1 MEDISLHILDIAEN
15 SLRADAK
22 IIEIDVVREGNLL
35 RVQVI
40 DDGRGMD
47 EDTLAHAGDP
57 FFTTKHKKTGLGIPL
72 LTQAAE
78 TAGGSLSI
86 DSSPRRGTRV
96 TANFQWDHVD
106 RPRTGEIADTIL
118 ALIAGHPDR
127 DYIYEERE
135 GDRRFRF
142 DTREIKQELDS
153 VPISEPAVLQAIRE
167 LLKQNIRIK
176 E

>member
-1 MEDISLHILDIAEN
+1 MEDLSLHILDIAEN

-22 IIEIDVVREGNLL
+22 VIEIDVFKQGDLL
-35 RVQVI
+35 RIEVI

-47 EDTLAHAGDP
+47 ADTLRQVRDP

-72 LTQAAE
+72 LSQAAE
-78 TAGGSLSI
+78 MTGGSFTM
-86 DSSPRRGTRV
+86 DSAPGRGTRV
-96 TANFQWDHVD
+96 AATFGWAHVD
-106 RPRTGEIADTIL
+106 RPPLGDMAETLLT
-118 ALIAGHPDR
+118 LIAGHPDR

-135 GDRRFRF
+135 GKGCFRF
-142 DTREIKQELDS
+142 DTREVRQDLED
-153 VPISEPAVLQAIRE
+153 VPIADPAVLTAIRE